1 MWRGTLAPARVLDL
15 LAELPAGSR
24 FTASVLGDRAAV
36 GWDAKTHLLADIVEA
51 IHTLTWVTM
60 QVRTR
65 KRIEE
70 PTRLPRPGTA
80 RPRPPA
86 ERRPLDLSKHP
97 DARPLPEKYRTHN

>member
-1 MWRGTLAPARVLDL
+1 MWRGTLTPGRVLDL
-15 LAELPAGSR
+15 LAELPPGSR
-24 FTASVLGDRAAV
+24 FAAARLGDPSAV

-65 KRIEE
+65 KRLEV
-70 PTRLPRPGTA
+70 PAHLPRPGTA
-80 RPRPPA
+80 RSRPSA

-97 DARPLPEKYRTHN
+97 NARPLPEKYRTHN